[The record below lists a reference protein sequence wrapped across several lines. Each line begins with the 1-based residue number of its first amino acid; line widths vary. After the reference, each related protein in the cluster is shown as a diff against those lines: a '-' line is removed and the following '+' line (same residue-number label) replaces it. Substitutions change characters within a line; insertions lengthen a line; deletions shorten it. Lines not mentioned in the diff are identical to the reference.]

1 MQSERGIR
9 VQSAALREGIIR
21 MKSECN
27 QAQSSIIRSHLED
40 GFGRPADGHRAS
52 PHKPT
57 AFPFGKPPQS
67 WEGISGGC
75 QVNREHLYLR
85 RGGSEAFTGGGSE
98 AFTVGG
104 VGGIQRPSEALGGAW
119 RPSEA
124 IGGARR
130 NLEAI
135 RGHQRPSHLLTLSRR
150 WQVAA
155 QVHVSPQ
162 VQHVH
167 RASVVASEHVDPEH
181 RRNQRHSEALR
192 GTQGQSEAIRCN
204 QRQ

>member
-1 MQSERGIR
+1 M
-9 VQSAALREGIIR
+9 
-21 MKSECN
+21 
-27 QAQSSIIRSHLED
+27 ED

-98 AFTVGG
+98 AHRWG
-104 VGGIQRPSEALGGAW
+104 VGGIHSWGCR
-119 RPSEA
+119 RHSEA
-124 IGGARR
+124 IGGTWRRLEAIRGDWR

-181 RRNQRHSEALR
+181 RRNQRHSAALR

>member
-85 RGGSEAFTGGGSE
+85 RGGSEAFTGGGI
-98 AFTVGG
+98 
-104 VGGIQRPSEALGGAW
+104 GGIQRPSEALGGAW

-124 IGGARR
+124 I
-130 NLEAI
+130 
-135 RGHQRPSHLLTLSRR
+135 RGHRT
-150 WQVAA
+150 
-155 QVHVSPQ
+155 
-162 VQHVH
+162 
-167 RASVVASEHVDPEH
+167 
-181 RRNQRHSEALR
+181 
-192 GTQGQSEAIRCN
+192 C
-204 QRQ
+204 

>member
-98 AFTVGG
+98 AFRGH
-104 VGGIQRPSEALGGAW
+104 RRHLEALGGHQRRLEALGGTW
-119 RPSEA
+119 RQS
-124 IGGARR
+124 
-130 NLEAI
+130 EAI
-135 RGHQRPSHLLTLSRR
+135 RGHRT
-150 WQVAA
+150 
-155 QVHVSPQ
+155 
-162 VQHVH
+162 
-167 RASVVASEHVDPEH
+167 
-181 RRNQRHSEALR
+181 
-192 GTQGQSEAIRCN
+192 C
-204 QRQ
+204 

>member
-85 RGGSEAFTGGGSE
+85 RGGSEAFTGGG
-98 AFTVGG
+98 VGCIHRWG
-104 VGGIQRPSEALGGAW
+104 VGGIHSWGCRRHSEAIGGTWRRLEAIRGDWRRSEELGGNQRPSEAIAPADPQPPVAGGSA
-119 RPSEA
+119 
-124 IGGARR
+124 G
-130 NLEAI
+130 
-135 RGHQRPSHLLTLSRR
+135 SR
-150 WQVAA
+150 
-155 QVHVSPQ
+155 
-162 VQHVH
+162 
-167 RASVVASEHVDPEH
+167 
-181 RRNQRHSEALR
+181 
-192 GTQGQSEAIRCN
+192 
-204 QRQ
+204 

>member
-1 MQSERGIR
+1 M
-9 VQSAALREGIIR
+9 
-21 MKSECN
+21 
-27 QAQSSIIRSHLED
+27 
-40 GFGRPADGHRAS
+40 
-52 PHKPT
+52 
-57 AFPFGKPPQS
+57 
-67 WEGISGGC
+67 
-75 QVNREHLYLR
+75 NREHLYLR
-85 RGGSEAFTGGGSE
+85 RGGSEAFTGGGI
-98 AFTVGG
+98 
-104 VGGIQRPSEALGGAW
+104 GGIQRPSEALGGAW